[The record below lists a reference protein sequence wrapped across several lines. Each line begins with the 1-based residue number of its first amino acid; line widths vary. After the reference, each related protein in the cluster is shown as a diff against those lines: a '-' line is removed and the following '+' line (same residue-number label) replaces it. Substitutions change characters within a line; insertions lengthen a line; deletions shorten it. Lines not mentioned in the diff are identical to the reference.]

1 MATDKTNAI
10 PTYEE
15 VVSLIK
21 KTIDEHE
28 TLAKIGY
35 FNDGVLNETV
45 LMNFRNTHINIIH
58 CSNVTMRFPNSDDDY
73 DDLAGC
79 TGILILNAIGD
90 QIVKENTCV
99 FIGTSQFDDMYTLVA
114 IGDVETGMFTT
125 QNGNLLVYP

>member
-1 MATDKTNAI
+1 MATDKTNTI

-35 FNDGVLNETV
+35 FNNGVLNETV
-45 LMNFRNTHINIIH
+45 LMNFRNTHINIVH

-73 DDLAGC
+73 DNLDGC

-90 QIVKENTCV
+90 QIVKVFVNAFTSTTCK
-99 FIGTSQFDDMYTLVA
+99 
-114 IGDVETGMFTT
+114 
-125 QNGNLLVYP
+125 

>member
-1 MATDKTNAI
+1 MATNKTNAI

-35 FNDGVLNETV
+35 FNDRALNETV
-45 LMNFRNTHINIIH
+45 LMNFRNTYVNIVH
-58 CSNVTMRFPNSDDDY
+58 CSNVTMRFLNSDGNY
-73 DDLAGC
+73 DNLDGC

-90 QIVKENTCV
+90 QLVKGNTCV

-114 IGDVETGMFTT
+114 FGDVETGVFTT
-125 QNGNLLVYP
+125 QNGQLLIYP

>member
-35 FNDGVLNETV
+35 FNNGVLNETV
-45 LMNFRNTHINIIH
+45 LMNFRN
-58 CSNVTMRFPNSDDDY
+58 
-73 DDLAGC
+73 
-79 TGILILNAIGD
+79 AIR
-90 QIVKENTCV
+90 
-99 FIGTSQFDDMYTLVA
+99 
-114 IGDVETGMFTT
+114 T
-125 QNGNLLVYP
+125 QNTQTIICFEYKLTI

>member
-35 FNDGVLNETV
+35 FNDGVLNETA
-45 LMNFRNTHINIIH
+45 LMNFRNTHINIVH
-58 CSNVTMRFPNSDDDY
+58 CSNVTMRFPNTDDDY

-99 FIGTSQFDDMYTLVA
+99 FIGTSQFDDMYILVA
-114 IGDVETGMFTT
+114 IGDVETGVFTT